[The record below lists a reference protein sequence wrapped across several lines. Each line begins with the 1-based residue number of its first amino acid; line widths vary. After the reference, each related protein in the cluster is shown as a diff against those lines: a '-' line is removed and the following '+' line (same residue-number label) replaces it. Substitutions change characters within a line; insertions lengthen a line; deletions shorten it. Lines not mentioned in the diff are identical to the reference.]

1 MHNGPVNPVGA
12 PFIVGISFGL
22 CHRRS
27 LASGAGGAVLSC
39 ARFGEA
45 GNGEMRNTRERR
57 ALILQ
62 LVEAGPVSSQ
72 EELKRLLASRGVQ
85 VTQAT
90 LSRDLRDLGLA
101 RVTTE
106 DGVRYVIPD
115 ARAEDA
121 SPALD
126 ATLAQ
131 FLASVDGVSELIV
144 LHTLPGG
151 AKPVAEAI
159 DAEGWPEVLGTIG
172 GENTILVV
180 CRSAE
185 ARAQVM
191 RRLREIAGRS

>member
-1 MHNGPVNPVGA
+1 MLCPV
-12 PFIVGISFGL
+12 SEES
-22 CHRRS
+22 R
-27 LASGAGGAVLSC
+27 
-39 ARFGEA
+39 
-45 GNGEMRNTRERR
+45 EMRNKGERQ

-62 LVEAGPVSSQ
+62 LVQAGPVSSQ
-72 EELKRLLASRGVQ
+72 EELKRLLAGRGVQ

-115 ARAEDA
+115 GRPDDA

-151 AKPVAEAI
+151 AQPVAEAI

-180 CRSAE
+180 CRSSD
-185 ARAQVM
+185 AREQVM
-191 RRLREIAGRS
+191 RRLREIAGR

>member
-1 MHNGPVNPVGA
+1 
-12 PFIVGISFGL
+12 
-22 CHRRS
+22 
-27 LASGAGGAVLSC
+27 
-39 ARFGEA
+39 
-45 GNGEMRNTRERR
+45 MRNKRERQAVIR
-57 ALILQ
+57 Q
-62 LVEAGPVSSQ
+62 LVQAGPVSSQ
-72 EELKRLLASRGVQ
+72 EELKRQLADRGLK

-106 DGVRYVIPD
+106 DGVRYVVPD
-115 ARAEDA
+115 SRADDA

-151 AKPVAEAI
+151 AQPVAEAI

-180 CRSAE
+180 CRSTD
-185 ARAQVM
+185 ARSEVM
-191 RRLREIAGRS
+191 RRLEEIAGRG

>member
-1 MHNGPVNPVGA
+1 
-12 PFIVGISFGL
+12 
-22 CHRRS
+22 
-27 LASGAGGAVLSC
+27 
-39 ARFGEA
+39 
-45 GNGEMRNTRERR
+45 MRNKRERQ

-62 LVEAGPVSSQ
+62 IVQSALVSSQ
-72 EELKRLLASRGVQ
+72 EELKRLLGSRGLQ

-106 DGVRYVIPD
+106 DGVRYVVPD
-115 ARAEDA
+115 VRPDDA

-151 AKPVAEAI
+151 AQPVAEAI

-180 CRSAE
+180 CRSSD
-185 ARAQVM
+185 ARAQVVT
-191 RRLREIAGRS
+191 RLREIAGRG

>member
-1 MHNGPVNPVGA
+1 
-12 PFIVGISFGL
+12 
-22 CHRRS
+22 
-27 LASGAGGAVLSC
+27 
-39 ARFGEA
+39 
-45 GNGEMRNTRERR
+45 MRNKHERQG
-57 ALILQ
+57 LILE
-62 LVEAGPVSSQ
+62 LVRAGPVSSQ
-72 EELKRLLASRGVQ
+72 EELKRQLAGRGLQ

-106 DGVRYVIPD
+106 DGVRYVVPD
-115 ARAEDA
+115 ARADDD

-131 FLASVDGVSELIV
+131 FLASVDGVSELLV

-151 AKPVAEAI
+151 AQPVAEAI

-180 CRSAE
+180 CRSVD
-185 ARAQVM
+185 ARTQVM
-191 RRLREIAGRS
+191 TRLRQIAGRG